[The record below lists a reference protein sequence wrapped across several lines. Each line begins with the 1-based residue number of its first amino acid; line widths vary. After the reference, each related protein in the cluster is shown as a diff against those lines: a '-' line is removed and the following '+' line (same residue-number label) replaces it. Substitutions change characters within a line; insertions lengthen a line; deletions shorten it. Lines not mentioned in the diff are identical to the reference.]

1 MQLTLQSERL
11 FIRTL
16 TIIDAG
22 FMLQLMNS
30 PNWIKNIGD
39 RRVTNITEASN
50 YILNKIIPSYK
61 KNGFGLFLVCLKEH
75 KKPIGICGIL
85 QREGLNTPDLGFAI
99 IPAMEGQGFATEASK
114 VVIQFAREEL
124 NLSILAGI
132 TKPNN
137 IASISVL
144 KKLGMQFEQSIQLP
158 EDPNTFSLYTMV
170 LHKATL

>member
-1 MQLTLQSERL
+1 MQLNLQSERL

-39 RRVTNITEASN
+39 RRVTNKTEASN

-61 KNGFGLFLVCLKEH
+61 KNGFGLFLVCLKEN

-114 VVIQFAREEL
+114 EVIEL
-124 NLSILAGI
+124 STLAAI
-132 TKPNN
+132 TEPDNS
-137 IASISVL
+137 ASISVL
-144 KKLGMQFEQSIQLP
+144 TKLGMEFEQSIKLP

-170 LHKATL
+170 LHKAI

>member
-1 MQLTLQSERL
+1 MQLNLQSERL

-39 RRVTNITEASN
+39 RRVTNKTEASN

-61 KNGFGLFLVCLKEH
+61 KNGFGLFLVCLKEN

-114 VVIQFAREEL
+114 EVIQFAREVL
-124 NLSILAGI
+124 DLSTLAGI
-132 TKPNN
+132 TKPDN

-144 KKLGMQFEQSIQLP
+144 TKLGMEFEQSIKLP

-170 LHKATL
+170 LHKAI

>member
-39 RRVTNITEASN
+39 RRVTNKTEASN

-61 KNGFGLFLVCLKEH
+61 KNGFGLFLVCLKEN

-114 VVIQFAREEL
+114 VVIQFAREVL
-124 NLSILAGI
+124 DLSTLAGI
-132 TKPNN
+132 TKPDN

-144 KKLGMQFEQSIQLP
+144 TKLGMEFEQSIKLP

-170 LHKATL
+170 LHKAI